1 MVMAER
7 GIQDATAE
15 QRSTHVLPHDLA
27 DGFAGEMHEP
37 ATYAEA
43 VKSPQAP
50 FWRDAMMKE
59 FEGLR
64 NAETFAV
71 G

>member
-7 GIQDATAE
+7 GIPDALAE
-15 QRSTHVLPHDLA
+15 QRSTHVPPHDLP
-27 DGFAGEMHEP
+27 DCFSGEMHEP

-64 NAETFAV
+64 NARSFAV

>member
-1 MVMAER
+1 MAEH
-7 GIQDATAE
+7 GIQDALVE
-15 QRSTHVLPHDLA
+15 QRSIHISPHDLP
-27 DGFAGEMHEP
+27 DCFAGEIHEP

-43 VKSPQAP
+43 VKSPQVP

-64 NAETFAV
+64 GAGRARNQ
-71 G
+71 

>member
-7 GIQDATAE
+7 GIQDAIAE
-15 QRSTHVLPHDLA
+15 QRSTHVLLHDLP
-27 DGFAGEMHEP
+27 DCFAGEMHEP

-50 FWRDAMMKE
+50 FWRYAMMKE
-59 FEGLR
+59 F
-64 NAETFAV
+64 
-71 G
+71 

>member
-7 GIQDATAE
+7 SIQDAIAE
-15 QRSTHVLPHDLA
+15 QRSTHVLPHDLP
-27 DGFAGEMHEP
+27 DCFAGEMHEP

-50 FWRDAMMKE
+50 FWRDATMKE
-59 FEGLR
+59 FGGLLG
-64 NAETFAV
+64 AGAF
-71 G
+71 GIG

>member
-7 GIQDATAE
+7 GIQDALAE
-15 QRSTHVLPHDLA
+15 QRSIHVPPHDLPYC
-27 DGFAGEMHEP
+27 FAGKMHEP
-37 ATYAEA
+37 VTYAVA
-43 VKSPQAP
+43 IKSPQAP

-64 NAETFAV
+64 NAGTFAI